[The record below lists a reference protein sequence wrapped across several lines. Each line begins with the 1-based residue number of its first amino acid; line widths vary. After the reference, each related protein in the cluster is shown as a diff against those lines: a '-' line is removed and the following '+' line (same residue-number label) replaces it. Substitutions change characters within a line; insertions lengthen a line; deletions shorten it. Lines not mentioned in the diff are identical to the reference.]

1 MSGSDGIDGIED
13 EPYQGLYHGVGQAGD
28 LSGATPGHLPDRFDL
43 AEILKTTREA
53 KGWTLD
59 EVSEITRVRRAYLEA
74 LEQAAYDILP
84 SRPFA
89 IGYVKAYAKALGLDE
104 ETLADMFKRDMS
116 EPHTRLHAP
125 SGASLEDVKPNYRL
139 YITIAGCLVAAI
151 VVWNIL
157 QYKPVLLAAHNRNGG
172 FDSQPWSSGMPLFQN
187 GVVLVTRPAPAPKDQ
202 DVPQPYITPGLENGF
217 ASIAAANTSSDA
229 APVPVQDVLPSHAF
243 NPRGAVYGAQP
254 EDSAVTLQATAS
266 VSLTLHDS
274 GGNVFYAQQLSPGE
288 AFRLSQTDQQG
299 LIVDVSDP
307 KALDVYYNGEYAGGM
322 DQPKT
327 QVGQLNAR
335 AAQMAAAL
343 EAKQASQHQVASVFI
358 AGPPPEAPTV
368 VKRPDTPIPYLPSE
382 PKPEAA
388 AEKKPAPVKA
398 EPEKPAPASTSSS
411 AAEPSSA
418 SSSS

>member
-13 EPYQGLYHGVGQAGD
+13 EPYQGLYHGVGQAKV
-28 LSGATPGHLPDRFDL
+28 LSGMAPDHLPDRFDL

-59 EVSEITRVRRAYLEA
+59 EVAEITRVRRAYLEA

-116 EPHTRLHAP
+116 EPQTRLHAP

-139 YITIAGCLVAAI
+139 YISIAGCLVAAI

-157 QYKPVLLAAHNRNGG
+157 QYKPVLLAAHNRNGD
-172 FDSQPWSSGMPLFQN
+172 FDSQPWSSARALFQN
-187 GVVLVTRPAPAPKDQ
+187 GVVLVTKPAPAPKDQ
-202 DVPQPYITPGLENGF
+202 DVPAPYITPGLEDGF
-217 ASIAAANTSSDA
+217 ASIAAANTSSSA
-229 APVPVQDVLPSHAF
+229 APVPLQDVLPSRAF
-243 NPRGAVYGAQP
+243 NPMGAVYGAQP

-266 VSLTLHDS
+266 VSLTLHDAT
-274 GGNVFYAQQLSPGE
+274 GNVFYAQQFSPGE
-288 AFRLSQTDQQG
+288 AYRLSQTDQQG
-299 LIVDVSDP
+299 LIIDVSDP
-307 KALDVYYNGEYAGGM
+307 KAFDVYYNGEYAGGM
-322 DQPKT
+322 DAPKT

-335 AAQMAAAL
+335 AAQMSAAL

-358 AGPPPEAPTV
+358 AAPPPEAPTV
-368 VKRPDTPIPYLPSE
+368 IKRPDAPIPYMPATPRPE
-382 PKPEAA
+382 PA
-388 AEKKPAPVKA
+388 AEKKPVTETPAV
-398 EPEKPAPASTSSS
+398 EPAAVAGSSS
-411 AAEPSSA
+411 PTPVPAA
-418 SSSS
+418 SSSSS